1 MAKVD
6 TKVTLQEAQDMA
18 ADLISELAPHFS
30 KALVAGSIRRGKE
43 DIGDIDIDIMRRK
56 RINYS

>member
-6 TKVTLQEAQDMA
+6 TKVTLQKAQDMA
-18 ADLISELAPHFS
+18 ADLISELAPHFT

-43 DIGDIDIDIMRRK
+43 EIDIIQLK
-56 RINYS
+56 LKL